1 MRNTYDVHEFYCM
14 KCGQKNMSLQR
25 KVNHKH
31 AKHHR
36 KKLWCWHCKQEVNCI
51 ECKNDQEVQEFLENF
66 KAGKYQEELENSIKV
81 IEQEKRIW
89 A

>member
-1 MRNTYDVHEFYCM
+1 MRNTYDIHEFYCM

-36 KKLWCWHCKQEVNCI
+36 KKLWCWHCKCTINCI
-51 ECKNDQEVQEFLENF
+51 ECKNDQEVAEFKSNWQNGYYE
-66 KAGKYQEELENSIKV
+66 EELKNSL
-81 IEQEKRIW
+81 IECEREDKLF
-89 A
+89 